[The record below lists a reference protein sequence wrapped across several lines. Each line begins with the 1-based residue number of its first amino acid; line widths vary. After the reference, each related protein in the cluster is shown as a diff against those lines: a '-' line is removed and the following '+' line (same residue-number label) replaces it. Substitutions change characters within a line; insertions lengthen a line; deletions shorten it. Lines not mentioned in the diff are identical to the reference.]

1 MDAIW
6 AAIDF
11 SDVATKVG
19 AAGVAIV
26 GITMAYKAI
35 GLAKRAVKSA

>member
-6 AAIDF
+6 AAVDF
-11 SDVATKVG
+11 ADVATKVG
-19 AAGVAIV
+19 AAGVAII